1 MGQLPGRMGRAVGEG
16 GTMLER
22 LLLTPVE
29 ALAVVI
35 STAALYWS
43 FIIIIRVLG
52 QRALAQI
59 SSPDLAT
66 VVALGAVIGR
76 AALGYTPTLGA
87 GILALATLFAMQ
99 ALAGQ
104 VRRLSLYPR
113 ALNNVPW
120 LLMAGS
126 KPIAQNLHRT
136 HLSEEDLLAKIRL
149 AGVRHR
155 NQVAC
160 VILEPTGQITVL
172 ARGVPLDRGLLADV
186 RGIEH
191 MPDELFAQI

>member
-1 MGQLPGRMGRAVGEG
+1 
-16 GTMLER
+16 MLEK
-22 LLLTPVE
+22 LLITPVE
-29 ALAVVI
+29 ALTVVI
-35 STAALYWS
+35 STAALYWG
-43 FIIIIRVLG
+43 FLLIVRVLG

-76 AALGYTPTLGA
+76 AALGYTPTLSA
-87 GILALATLFAMQ
+87 GLLALCTLFAMQ

-104 VRRLSLYPR
+104 IRRFALYPQTF
-113 ALNNVPW
+113 NNVPW
-120 LLMAGS
+120 LLVAGS
-126 KPIAQNLHRT
+126 KAINENLHRT
-136 HLSEEDLLAKIRL
+136 HLSEKDLLAQMRL

-160 VILEPTGQITVL
+160 VILEPTGQISVL
-172 ARGVPLDRGLLADV
+172 RRGVPLDRGLLADV

-191 MPDELFAQI
+191 MPDELFAEV

>member
-1 MGQLPGRMGRAVGEG
+1 
-16 GTMLER
+16 MLER
-22 LLLTPVE
+22 LLLTPIE
-29 ALAVVI
+29 ALTVVI
-35 STAALYWS
+35 STAALYWG
-43 FIIIIRVLG
+43 FILIIRLLG

-87 GILALATLFAMQ
+87 GLLALATLFAMQ

-113 ALNNVPW
+113 GLNNVPW

-126 KPIAQNLHRT
+126 KPVTDNLRRT

-149 AGVRHR
+149 SGVRHR

-160 VILEPTGQITVL
+160 VILEPTGQISVL
-172 ARGVPLDRGLLADV
+172 TRGVALDRGLLADV
-186 RGIEH
+186 RGIEQ
-191 MPDELFAQI
+191 MPDELFDRI